1 MDKRDE
7 ELIRQLLPVDDELRH
22 YYEEHVELENRLT
35 EFNRRLYLSP
45 EQEVA
50 KKDLQKRKL
59 LGKDKIME
67 ILQRHREADP
77 ARVS

>member
-77 ARVS
+77 ARAS